1 MNIGFT
7 APRYSE
13 RVSRH
18 LAAPLALLGSLFAI
32 ALMLYAVDTTPLW
45 SFLAVP

>member
-1 MNIGFT
+1 MNSTST
-7 APRYSE
+7 APRHSE
-13 RVSRH
+13 RIGRH